1 MDSETHVA
9 LDVHEPI
16 WGRIFIVAPLVV
28 IGTREG
34 DGFDLAPKHMASP
47 MGWEN
52 YFGFVCTPRH
62 RTYHNAVA
70 AGAFTVS
77 YPTPEQVAMTSL
89 TASPRQPG
97 PGPEQPVLGK
107 LPTVPARRVDG
118 IFLDGA
124 YLMLEC
130 ELDRVV
136 DDIGANS
143 LLIGR
148 VVAARA
154 RRDALRVS
162 DGDDQQLLANHPLL
176 AYLHPG
182 RYAEIGDTR
191 AFPFPADFQR

>member
-1 MDSETHVA
+1 MDAETHVP

-16 WGRIFIVAPLVV
+16 WERVFVVAPLVV

-34 DGFDLAPKHMASP
+34 DGFDLAPKHMALP

-52 YFGFVCTPRH
+52 FFGFVCTPRH

-70 AGAFTVS
+70 AQAFTVS
-77 YPTPEQVAMTSL
+77 YPTPDQVTMTSL

-97 PGPEQPVLGK
+97 PGPERPVLRA
-107 LPTVPARRVDG
+107 LPTIPARQVDG
-118 IFLDGA
+118 VFLDGA

-143 LLIGR
+143 LVIGR
-148 VVAARA
+148 VVAAYA

-162 DGDDQQLLANHPLL
+162 DGDDQQLLADHPLL

-182 RYAEIGDTR
+182 RYAEISDTM
-191 AFPFPADFQR
+191 AFPFPAHFQR

>member
-1 MDSETHVA
+1 MDAETHVP
-9 LDVHEPI
+9 LDVHEPL
-16 WGRIFIVAPLVV
+16 WERVFVVAPLVV

-34 DGFDLAPKHMASP
+34 DGFDLAPKHMALP

-62 RTYHNAVA
+62 GTYHNVVA
-70 AGAFTVS
+70 ARAFTVS

-97 PGPEQPVLGK
+97 PGPEQPVLSA
-107 LPTVPARRVDG
+107 LPTIPARQVDG
-118 IFLDGA
+118 VFLDGA

-143 LLIGR
+143 LIIGR
-148 VVAARA
+148 VVAAYA

-162 DGDDQQLLANHPLL
+162 DGDDQRLLANHPLL

-182 RYAEIGDTR
+182 RYAEIGDTM
-191 AFPFPADFQR
+191 AFPFPAHFQR